1 MTPNHNKLRRIYRE
15 ENLRVRRRS
24 GRKRGLG
31 TRAPLLLPDGPNQ
44 RWSLDFVS
52 DTLTCSRRFRILCVV
67 DDYTRECLALVAD
80 RSLLGARV
88 GRKLTRLI
96 GMRGK
101 PQTVVS
107 DNVLGREAAAANG
120 QQVSL
125 RQSRSAL
132 MLF

>member
-1 MTPNHNKLRRIYRE
+1 M
-15 ENLRVRRRS
+15 V
-24 GRKRGLG
+24 
-31 TRAPLLLPDGPNQ
+31 LPDGPNQ

-52 DTLTCSRRFRILCVV
+52 DSLVCGRRFRMLCVI